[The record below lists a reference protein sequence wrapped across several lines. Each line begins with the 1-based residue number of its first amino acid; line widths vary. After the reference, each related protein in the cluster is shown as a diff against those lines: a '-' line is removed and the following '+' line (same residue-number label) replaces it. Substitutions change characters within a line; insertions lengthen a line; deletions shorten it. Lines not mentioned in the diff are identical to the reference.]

1 MSTYGEYTHIKVTLS
16 DVLTELDELGV
27 NATRSLL
34 RVDANE
40 SAESLKQLV
49 GEIQGINRARIKV
62 ENVFGAQ

>member
-1 MSTYGEYTHIKVTLS
+1 MSNYGQYTHIKVTLS

-27 NATRSLL
+27 ASTRELL
-34 RVDANE
+34 RVDRE
-40 SAESLKQLV
+40 STEASVKQLV